1 MPMPEAMET
10 HGRSASLKK
19 QQGTVRA
26 AFEAFGECDEECA
39 KVYGGGLDQLSEETL
54 CHEDVVRRFAT
65 FLVEDWRAAGTGEH
79 IGGATV
85 LQYLSVLMNIIVN
98 KYRSSDDAKTIV
110 NVRSQAARVTN
121 NRDFLPPPPLPSL
134 FWDPGQ
140 GPFGSLKI
148 RCVPKGWILGPP
160 PERAPL

>member
-98 KYRSSDDAKTIV
+98 KYRSSDDAKTKKFCLSLAKHAPEGAWYRGLKAE
-110 NVRSQAARVTN
+110 VRKLASSAR
-121 NRDFLPPPPLPSL
+121 
-134 FWDPGQ
+134 
-140 GPFGSLKI
+140 
-148 RCVPKGWILGPP
+148 
-160 PERAPL
+160 